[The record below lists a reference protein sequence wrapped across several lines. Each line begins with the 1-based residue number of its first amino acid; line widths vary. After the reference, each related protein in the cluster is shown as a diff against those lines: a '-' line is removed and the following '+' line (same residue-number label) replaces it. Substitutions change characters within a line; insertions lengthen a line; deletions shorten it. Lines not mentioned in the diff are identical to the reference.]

1 MCISIHVCVHRYP
14 PCWHLCIYT
23 HMCVGVRA
31 REQESERARER
42 ESERARERESERA
55 RVSERASES
64 NRMKEVVVEKFYAQ
78 ALTLLSCASS
88 RTRSRSCISR
98 FASSVLT
105 TPMSAGMCFFYVWGL
120 NGVCVRAR
128 VHACACMCMHVHAC
142 ACMCMHVH
150 AACAMFC
157 MLTNT
162 NATSLK
168 EKDSLRP
175 SPCKS
180 S

>member
-1 MCISIHVCVHRYP
+1 
-14 PCWHLCIYT
+14 
-23 HMCVGVRA
+23 MCVGVRA

-120 NGVCVRAR
+120 NWCVRAR
-128 VHACACMCMHVHAC
+128 ACACMCMHVHAC
-142 ACMCMHVH
+142 ACCVCNVLHAYKHKRNEPQRERQFAALTMQIILMELASVTLPD
-150 AACAMFC
+150 AACGMGFNV
-157 MLTNT
+157 TGSEET
-162 NATSLK
+162 
-168 EKDSLRP
+168 
-175 SPCKS
+175 
-180 S
+180 